1 MWATKL
7 SIAMLS
13 IEMPGKRNDCGE
25 PAKTRRMQRAGIVNR
40 RRSIRHDMLSCFS
53 IDGECYLFIPDDS
66 PRECNLPHSSSSILS
81 VMLV

>member
-1 MWATKL
+1 
-7 SIAMLS
+7 
-13 IEMPGKRNDCGE
+13 
-25 PAKTRRMQRAGIVNR
+25 MQRAGIVNR